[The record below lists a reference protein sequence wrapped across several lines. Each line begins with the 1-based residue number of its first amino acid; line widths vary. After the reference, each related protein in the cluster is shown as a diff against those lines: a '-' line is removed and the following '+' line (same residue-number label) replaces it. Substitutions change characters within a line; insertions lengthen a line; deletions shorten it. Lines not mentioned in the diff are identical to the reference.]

1 MCCDGDHSAEA
12 LPVAVAESLMEYRA
26 ALDHFGPTWRESE
39 TTPYHP
45 VTRLAPAPAIVAEI
59 GGSLSDDI
67 TMVDW
72 LRGARAVLDR
82 EGALS
87 RNDRAP
93 DR

>member
-45 VTRLAPAPAIVAEI
+45 VTRLVPRPRSSQRSAARSLTTSRWSTGSVGHALCWTGRRAI
-59 GGSLSDDI
+59 
-67 TMVDW
+67 
-72 LRGARAVLDR
+72 
-82 EGALS
+82 
-87 RNDRAP
+87 RNDRAS